1 MNNTEHWFYAYGN
14 EKLQKQQQQ
23 KKQNKTKNY
32 GFVGK
37 RRSN

>member
-23 KKQNKTKNY
+23 QQQQKKKNY

>member
-23 KKQNKTKNY
+23 QQQQKKKTM
-32 GFVGK
+32 VL
-37 RRSN
+37 